1 LLKVII
7 LLTDGENNRGDISP
21 VTAAEIAQNFG
32 IRVYTIGV
40 GTIGQAPYPVQ
51 TMFGMQTQ
59 MMDVKIDEKTLKEIS
74 SITDGEYFRATNVAG
89 LEQVYETID
98 ALERTEIEIKEYTR
112 YKELFGWFLIP
123 ALIFGMG
130 GQTLDR
136 TLFRRRL

>member
-1 LLKVII
+1 
-7 LLTDGENNRGDISP
+7 
-21 VTAAEIAQNFG
+21 
-32 IRVYTIGV
+32 
-40 GTIGQAPYPVQ
+40 
-51 TMFGMQTQ
+51 M
-59 MMDVKIDEKTLKEIS
+59 
-74 SITDGEYFRATNVAG
+74 
-89 LEQVYETID
+89 YETID